1 MSAVPPPTR
10 GDPLMSEPDMELAE
24 QFARFATQFHAEP
37 GSERTIE
44 SVTENARIALGC
56 DDAGVLLR
64 SGAVLTTAYATS
76 LRVEESDRIQRESG
90 QGPCFAASVTAEIFR
105 VDDTTLETEWPDW
118 AWQVS
123 KLGIRS
129 ALGVPLRTHDRNYG
143 ALNLYSETASH
154 FGEDEVAIA
163 MIFARHASIAL
174 DGAAKEE
181 SLVEAI
187 DARKIIGQAQG
198 ILMERYDVDADTAF
212 ETLRRFSQDHN
223 IKLRAVAEHVI
234 SKRRFPGRPGA
245 VDMPR
250 TALAPSDV

>member
-1 MSAVPPPTR
+1 MS
-10 GDPLMSEPDMELAE
+10 DPEMELAE
-24 QFARFATQFHAEP
+24 QFAEFATQFHQEP

-44 SVTENARIALGC
+44 AVTEQARSALGC

-64 SGAVLTTAYATS
+64 VSGELTTAYATS
-76 LRVEESDRIQRESG
+76 KRVEESDRIQRESG
-90 QGPCFAASVTAEIFR
+90 EGPCFAASKTAEIFR

-129 ALGVPLRTHDRNYG
+129 GLGVPLRTHDRNYG
-143 ALNLYSETASH
+143 ALNLYSETPSY

-174 DGAAKEE
+174 DGATKEE
-181 SLVEAI
+181 SFAQAI

-198 ILMERYDVDADTAF
+198 IIMERYDVDADTAF
-212 ETLRRFSQDHN
+212 HTLRQFSQVNN

-234 SKRRFPGRPGA
+234 AKRRFPGSRGA
-245 VDMPR
+245 
-250 TALAPSDV
+250 A